1 MALAYVIKDEDIGKG
16 CAGCDLFTGVRCY
29 PVNRKPEY
37 NDVMNRRTP
46 SWCPLQ
52 EVSIEED

>member
-1 MALAYVIKDEDIGKG
+1 MALAYVIKDETNKG
-16 CAGCDLFTGVRCY
+16 CLYCDLFTGIRCF

-37 NDVMNRRTP
+37 KDVQSDKIP
-46 SWCPLQ
+46 KWCPLQ